1 MLAACSPTTA
11 PAKEAEA
18 APPPPP
24 ALISEADAIAF
35 VDKVPSSLAAGDVAG
50 AIGNYASDAI
60 LVDAGMNDLITD
72 AATNQKAT
80 ESFIKD
86 MGPKK
91 FDVHQEKIQVL
102 DADNF
107 VATILATGEMKDKS
121 KMSFRVTQVVHK
133 QADGSWKVVNEH
145 FSAMPQPVKTP
156 LPVIKT
162 LPAS

>member
-1 MLAACSPTTA
+1 MRNLIVFCGLMLAACSPTTA

-91 FDVHQEKIQVL
+91 FDVHQEKI
-102 DADNF
+102 
-107 VATILATGEMKDKS
+107 
-121 KMSFRVTQVVHK
+121 
-133 QADGSWKVVNEH
+133 
-145 FSAMPQPVKTP
+145 
-156 LPVIKT
+156 
-162 LPAS
+162 